1 MKTQILIGLLAM
13 ILLASFAFAAE
24 YKSPYPYGGSSIY
37 TDVGRSGPQR
47 ITNYDVRVQE
57 YSIDYMSS
65 MLPIEGADNET
76 FFKKYYPFY
85 PRGSARIESRRSRY
99 YPRAVVKISTKDLEP
114 SYKRNS
120 VYEAWLYDAD
130 TGYRLSLGIFKAA
143 MGGVG
148 VLDYKSNNYLD
159 QYDYVV
165 ITEEPY
171 PDPDP
176 LPGEIVLIGPIQKT
190 REYVRPFTTAQQD
203 YGYEND

>member
-1 MKTQILIGLLAM
+1 MKTQIMIGLLAM

-47 ITNYDVRVQE
+47 ITNYDVRVQD
-57 YSIDYMSS
+57 YQIDYMSS
-65 MLPIEGADNET
+65 LVPIEAVNQS
-76 FFKKYYPFY
+76 FFTKYRPFY

-99 YPRAVVKISTKDLEP
+99 YPRAVVKLSTKDLEP

-130 TGYRLSLGIFKAA
+130 TGYRLSLGIFKGM

-148 VLDYKSNNYLD
+148 ILDYRSNNYLD
-159 QYDYVV
+159 QYDFVV
-165 ITEEPY
+165 LTEEPY

-176 LPGEIVLIGPIQKT
+176 LPGEIVLIGPIMKT
-190 REYVRPFTTAQQD
+190 REYVRPFSLTQQQ